1 MSRIVEPPPFTPAEP
16 VTEVLHGVKITDP
29 YRWLEDQ
36 DSPRTR
42 KWIEEQTTYAR
53 AYLDAVPGR
62 DRIRK
67 RVEELLTEKDVISDP
82 WKIGSRCFFL
92 SRAPNRE
99 QHAIVMKEGLLGE
112 ERILVD
118 PTLRSTDSSTASSL
132 TAISHDVPFLAYS
145 VLQAGTANP
154 SRLVI
159 D

>member
-16 VTEVLHGVKITDP
+16 VTDVLHGVKITDT
-29 YRWLEDQ
+29 YRGLEDQ

-92 SRAPNRE
+92 RREPNRE
-99 QHAIVMKEGLLGE
+99 QHSIVMKEGLLGE

-118 PTLRSTDSSTASSL
+118 PTLRATGSSTAISIA
-132 TAISHDVPFLAYS
+132 AISQHGRFL
-145 VLQAGTANP
+145 
-154 SRLVI
+154 
-159 D
+159 